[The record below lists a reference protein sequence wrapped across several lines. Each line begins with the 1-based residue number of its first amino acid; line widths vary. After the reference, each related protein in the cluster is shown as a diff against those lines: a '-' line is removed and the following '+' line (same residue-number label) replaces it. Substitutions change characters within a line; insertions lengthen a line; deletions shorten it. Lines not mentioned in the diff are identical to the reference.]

1 MLKGTR
7 HIGNQNNIYLKNHF
21 NNKLCLNTKKKMSAS
36 YAVAVK
42 LLQNLKLSKPCE
54 IYFCHFTLAEY
65 L

>member
-42 LLQNLKLSKPCE
+42 LLQNLKIIKTMRNLFLP
-54 IYFCHFTLAEY
+54 FHFS
-65 L
+65 